1 MDTIRLS
8 KFDAAER
15 QFRQAIRLFFDEGD
29 EVSVHTLVEAAN
41 QVFSDLGKK
50 QGIKGPIR
58 ESDWIKPEKKKEWRN
73 HVFKSR
79 NFFKHAAKDIDD
91 ILEFKVL
98 FNHLSILEGLYMY
111 HQFKG
116 KWVPET
122 MCYYFWFADRYPEL
136 LVKEDPFNTEVLSV
150 FESKRFSSPVELPLM
165 NDLIKSMY
173 SGGHTVSYITTE
185 MGL

>member
-1 MDTIRLS
+1 MDSIKLS
-8 KFDAAER
+8 KFDVAER
-15 QFRQAIRLFFDEGD
+15 QFLQAIRLFFEDGD

-58 ESDWIKPEKKKEWRN
+58 ESEWVRPEKRKEWRN
-73 HVFKSR
+73 HVYKSR
-79 NFFKHAAKDIDD
+79 NFFKHADKDADS
-91 ILEFKVL
+91 ILEFNAL

-111 HQFKG
+111 HQYKL
-116 KWVPET
+116 KWMPET

-136 LVKEDPFNTEVLSV
+136 LVKEDPLNCEILAA
-150 FESKRFSSPVELPLM
+150 FESGRLSSPVELSLM
-165 NDLIKSMY
+165 RDLIKSMY
-173 SGGHTVSYITTE
+173 SGGHSVSYIGTE